1 LNQQIF
7 FEQFT
12 TSSVLYKTGV
22 VWMHF
27 ETKEQLRAK
36 IAQSRRLQVQMTDQI
51 DAESLKKFIE
61 ELEAR
66 LLLMMGSGA
75 TEVRWPD

>member
-1 LNQQIF
+1 
-7 FEQFT
+7 
-12 TSSVLYKTGV
+12 
-22 VWMHF
+22 MHF
-27 ETKEQLRAK
+27 ETKEQIRAK